1 MCYQSVMCCK
11 LHVRWSFHKKLQN
24 EIILLILKNMKNWK
38 YMFCREFTWEHILE
52 FL

>member
-24 EIILLILKNMKNWK
+24 EIILLILKK
-38 YMFCREFTWEHILE
+38 YEKLE
-52 FL
+52 IYVL